1 MKIIDCTDAD
11 YAQTLQSLY
20 TRPACPPEIEERAK
34 AIVEE
39 VRLHGD
45 KAVLAQ
51 IAKFDGVKLTASK
64 LKVSD
69 AEIKAAKAAVP
80 KKTRDAVK
88 HAIAN
93 IRKFSSMQIPKN
105 CCRSRGR
112 ASRWANS
119 SRQWNASAATSRAGP
134 LRWSPAPFTPSL
146 SRRPPAC
153 ARSSRPPRPA
163 RTAP

>member
-1 MKIIDCTDAD
+1 MKKSMITMFGVALAAVAFAQGPVCEGMKCGPMPQCPREGRGCGPQPVVLFVTEQTDDA
-11 YAQTLQSLY
+11 A
-20 TRPACPPEIEERAK
+20 IEAYK
-34 AIVEE
+34 Q
-39 VRLHGD
+39 
-45 KAVLAQ
+45 AVLAQ

-105 CCRSRGR
+105 WLSKPR
-112 ASRWANS
+112 AD
-119 SRQWNASAATSRAGP
+119 
-134 LRWSPAPFTPSL
+134 
-146 SRRPPAC
+146 
-153 ARSSRPPRPA
+153 PPRSMS
-163 RTAP
+163 RTQTMMNCSQTATPPS

>member
-11 YAQTLQSLY
+11 YAQALQSLY

-88 HAIAN
+88 HAIAAA
-93 IRKFSSMQIPKN
+93 RP
-105 CCRSRGR
+105 
-112 ASRWANS
+112 
-119 SRQWNASAATSRAGP
+119 AATRAIA
-134 LRWSPAPFTPSL
+134 LLICILLVSFFQRSQQARPSHL
-146 SRRPPAC
+146 SIQLTVRPQ
-153 ARSSRPPRPA
+153 RHDVL
-163 RTAP
+163 